1 MPKVGKKKFAYT
13 KAGKKKGKS
22 LLAKVEHESRSK
34 FKKTSIGRSPSRTMM
49 NKAKRRSKKKKY
61 RGQGR

>member
-1 MPKVGKKKFAYT
+1 MA
-13 KAGKKKGKS
+13 KKKGKS

-34 FKKTSIGRSPSRTMM
+34 FKKTSIGRRGSRAMM